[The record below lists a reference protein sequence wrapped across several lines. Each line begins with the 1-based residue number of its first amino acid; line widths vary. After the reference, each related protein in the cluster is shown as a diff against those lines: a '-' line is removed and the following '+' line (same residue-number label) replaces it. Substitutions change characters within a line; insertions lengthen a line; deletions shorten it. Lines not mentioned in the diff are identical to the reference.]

1 MVTSKLNRF
10 LVKVKFP
17 SGVDYFG
24 PTFFV
29 IMYTFSNEILNVR
42 ARKAVKVPD
51 VSRHSKRRP
60 SLKRFVIRQVTRNQW
75 GLRFVEKTP

>member
-17 SGVDYFG
+17 SGADYFG
-24 PTFFV
+24 PTFLV

-42 ARKAVKVPD
+42 AIKALKVPD
-51 VSRHSKRRP
+51 VSRLSRR
-60 SLKRFVIRQVTRNQW
+60 
-75 GLRFVEKTP
+75 